1 MFGHANGVVDTKNST
16 EIAWYV
22 NHQKKNNDIPTL
34 A

>member
-22 NHQKKNNDIPTL
+22 NHQKKIMTFL
-34 A
+34 R